1 MARID
6 IRARWAVPA
15 GAVAVTGIVIAAATV
30 ASADSAP
37 SLPPRTPAQLL
48 TEVAQGPAKPLG
60 PLTAT
65 VQQTSNLGLPALPAA
80 GQQGG
85 GPSLSTSPETT
96 SIWYRDPQHIRVA
109 EQVPAGETDLRLDGR
124 TLWVWNSKTQTATKY
139 ALPARGTRAGSGPGM
154 KSAPQMPQTPQ
165 SAAAQVLKA
174 VGPTTVVSVQRNV
187 YVAGRAAYQLS
198 LVPRSSNSLVGSV
211 LIAIDASRHIPLRL
225 EVYARG
231 SSAVAYSIGFTAL
244 SFGTPAASNFS
255 FTPPPGA
262 TVKNVTVPGNLKSVL
277 GPAGFAGLPLG
288 RTLVGAGALP
298 RHAVRF
304 YSRPLRPVMNC
315 DSKFVTIKACNRKR
329 VIVKGGLGQFAPS
342 KLPKSIP
349 ALPLPA
355 RKQIEAQFAK
365 NLPASL
371 TKAQRAAAIKAF
383 DRHLVTGMPR
393 AAIRAL
399 KQHMH
404 GQARNNGG
412 GFFNAGPVG
421 RGGFPFGWPGYAP
434 LSGAAVPGAPHV
446 IGSGW
451 LSVLAT
457 PPNPKVAAAVQ
468 QALHGG
474 LDSGQPRTSVSY
486 GSSTAAGSSTAS
498 GSSNASGWDGSSPAG
513 ISPPGPDL
521 AALQALL
528 RATVPVSGSWG
539 SGRLLKTTLLTVLV
553 TSKGQI
559 LAGAVTPSLL
569 YADVAADAG

>member
-37 SLPPRTPAQLL
+37 SLPARTPAQLL
-48 TEVAQGPAKPLG
+48 TEVAKGPAKPLG

-85 GPSLSTSPETT
+85 GPSLGTNPETT

-139 ALPARGTRAGSGPGM
+139 ALPARGARAGSGFGM
-154 KSAPQMPQTPQ
+154 KSAPETPQTPQ
-165 SAAAQVLKA
+165 SAAAQILKA

-211 LIAIDASRHIPLRL
+211 LIAIDASRHIPLRV

-262 TVKNVTVPGNLKSVL
+262 TVKNVTVPGNVKSVL
-277 GPAGFAGLPLG
+277 GPAGLAGLPLG
-288 RTLVGAGALP
+288 RHLIGGIALP
-298 RHAVRF
+298 RHAVRL
-304 YSRPLRPVMNC
+304 SPPSLRDNRIRNC
-315 DSKFVTIKACNRKR
+315 KR
-329 VIVKGGLGQFAPS
+329 VIVKGGTRKLTICRFAPGA
-342 KLPKSIP
+342 LPKSIP
-349 ALPLPA
+349 AIPALPLRV

-393 AAIRAL
+393 AAIGAL

-404 GQARNNGG
+404 GQAGNDGG
-412 GFFNAGPVG
+412 GFFNAGPMPS
-421 RGGFPFGWPGYAP
+421 GGFPFGWTGYGP
-434 LSGAAVPGAPHV
+434 LSGAAVAGAPHV

-474 LDSGQPRTSVSY
+474 LNSGQPRTSVTY
-486 GSSTAAGSSTAS
+486 GSSTAS
-498 GSSNASGWDGSSPAG
+498 GSSNASGWYGSSPAVS
-513 ISPPGPDL
+513 SPPGPDL
-521 AALQALL
+521 AALQALVK
-528 RATVPVSGSWG
+528 ATVPVSGSWG
-539 SGRLLKTTLLTVLV
+539 SGRLLKTALLTVLV